1 MTYKTATVE
10 RKAHIASFASAWL
23 RARLR
28 NGSPG
33 HGFTSVRFV

>member
-10 RKAHIASFASAWL
+10 RKAHIASSASAWL